1 MRICN
6 VCKEEKEDDNFL
18 FRNKEK
24 GTKHSACSLCYKD
37 IRKRSYEKN
46 KKYYIDKSKR
56 YEKDIR
62 DWYHEIKSSLKCQEC
77 GFSHPAAL
85 DFHHIGKKESEVSNI
100 IKSCNK
106 DRILEEIEK
115 CIVLCSNCHRI
126 HHFNERRGN
135 LAGAK
140 ASLEN

>member
-24 GTKHSACSLCYKD
+24 GTKHSAGSLCY
-37 IRKRSYEKN
+37 
-46 KKYYIDKSKR
+46 
-56 YEKDIR
+56 KDIR

-100 IKSCNK
+100 IKSCNNE
-106 DRILEEIEK
+106 RILEEIEK